1 MTKTRSPG
9 APTRSEGAPARK
21 VPALDAES
29 QAQIGR
35 MLKAMYDE
43 VAEEQVPDKFLDLL
57 RQLEATESEK
67 K

>member
-1 MTKTRSPG
+1 MLMTTR
-9 APTRSEGAPARK
+9 TKREGPPLK
-21 VPALDAES
+21 PPALDHES

-43 VAEEQVPDKFLDLL
+43 VADEQVPDKFVELL
-57 RQLEATESEK
+57 RQLEASESEK